1 MMTLGLILLG
11 ALGGAMLYSVVDD
24 DDAVAAPDEEAVE
37 ELTYDGTDTL
47 LGTEGDDTLVGE
59 HDPALEPSVVELLG
73 GDDVA
78 IAPTLSNGPTSVY
91 GGEGDDMLTDFSN
104 MFGGEG
110 NDTLDGTG
118 GSYRLEGGA
127 GDDVLT
133 ANGFASEVLGGEG
146 NDEIN
151 IDASNHVGDNVINV
165 EGGEGD
171 DVFNVRT
178 SIGDDRPE
186 FGGFG
191 LQGGEGSDTF
201 NLTLEVVDQD
211 TDVDGDGEVSINAG
225 VVQDFDPAEDSL
237 VIDIERY
244 ATFLDREITVDFE
257 QASGST
263 AVWGEYET
271 TLTFHLAA
279 TENAA
284 AAVSTITIYSD
295 VPFTMD
301 DIQILDPMAV

>member
-1 MMTLGLILLG
+1 M
-11 ALGGAMLYSVVDD
+11 DD

-47 LGTEGDDTLVGE
+47 LGTEGDDILIGE

-78 IAPTLSNGPTSVY
+78 IAPTLSDGPTSVY
-91 GGEGDDMLTDFSN
+91 
-104 MFGGEG
+104 
-110 NDTLDGTG
+110 
-118 GSYRLEGGA
+118 
-127 GDDVLT
+127 
-133 ANGFASEVLGGEG
+133 
-146 NDEIN
+146 
-151 IDASNHVGDNVINV
+151 
-165 EGGEGD
+165 GGEGD

-257 QASGST
+257 QTSGST
-263 AVWGEYET
+263 AVWGEDET
-271 TLTFHLAA
+271 TLTFNLAA
-279 TENAA
+279 TANAA

-295 VPFTMD
+295 VPFTVD
-301 DIQILDPMAV
+301 DIQILDPMAA